1 MGSQNSSPSKNQLL
15 ASPQKVEKEI
25 NFLNSDLSI
34 KSIDSPDGAKNNDF
48 STDLPPKSNET
59 SFSLKNHIF

>member
-34 KSIDSPDGAKNNDF
+34 KSIEGPDARNHDF
-48 STDLPPKSNET
+48 QTDLPTKSNET
-59 SFSLKNHIF
+59 FFSLKNHII